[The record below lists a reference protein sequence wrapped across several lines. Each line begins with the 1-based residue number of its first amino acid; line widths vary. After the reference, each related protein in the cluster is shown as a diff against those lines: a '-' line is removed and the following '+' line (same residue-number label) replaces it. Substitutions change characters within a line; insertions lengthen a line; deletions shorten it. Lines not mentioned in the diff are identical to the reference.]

1 MAYPENIPP
10 DAKVTMD
17 TFNFSFTLAKK
28 VKEEFEQEHSVLSER
43 IENIIESEKFFISGI
58 PVLKSILALNP
69 SKNDLKKLAKATS
82 RLSELIEQHTLIEN
96 KLNLIKTV
104 NDNPHWFAWTF
115 GDFSKEVDQDI
126 DSLFKEIE
134 D

>member
-10 DAKVTMD
+10 SAKTSMD
-17 TFNFSFTLAKK
+17 NFNFSFSLAQKAK
-28 VKEEFEQEHSVLSER
+28 DQFEDEHSALSER
-43 IENIIESEKFFISGI
+43 IENIVESEKFFIAGI

-69 SKNDLKKLAKATS
+69 TKNDLKKLAKATS
-82 RLSELIEQHTLIEN
+82 RLSELIDQHTELEN

-126 DSLFKEIE
+126 DSLFKDTDE
-134 D
+134 

>member
-1 MAYPENIPP
+1 MAYPESIPP
-10 DAKVTMD
+10 SAKLAID
-17 TFNFSFTLAKK
+17 NFNFSFSLANKAK
-28 VKEEFEQEHSVLSER
+28 SEIEKEHSALSER
-43 IENIIESEKFFISGI
+43 IENIVESEKFFISGI

-69 SKNDLKKLAKATS
+69 SKVDLKKLAKATA
-82 RLSELIEQHTLIEN
+82 RLSELIDQHSELEN

-115 GDFSKEVDQDI
+115 GDFSQELDQDI